1 MQLHGR
7 GVLVLGPS
15 GSGKSSLCHS
25 LLAMGGW
32 LVADDAVE
40 LANEGGR
47 LIAACPASIRGQLE
61 LRRLGLVRLPCRRAA
76 AVDLVAELTRSV
88 TIERL
93 PPPATTGMLG
103 VVLPLIHIMPDD
115 LNRAGSLVAASL
127 FRLVREVP

>member
-1 MQLHGR
+1 
-7 GVLVLGPS
+7 VLVLGPS
-15 GSGKSSLCHS
+15 GSGKSGLCHA
-25 LLAMGGW
+25 LAAMGGW

-40 LANEGGR
+40 LANESGR
-47 LIAACPASIRGQLE
+47 VIATCPLAIRGQLE
-61 LRRLGLVRLPCRRAA
+61 LRRLGLVRLPCRHAA

-103 VVLPLIHIMPDD
+103 VVLPLIHIMPED
-115 LNRAGSLVAASL
+115 LNRAASLVVASL